1 MNVEA
6 QFVSYHD
13 FGEVGAPLAGTLP
26 THQVEATT
34 GLFPTA
40 SGLVELVRF
49 PDGAGS
55 GINVTI
61 AGTIMTDL
69 RGGGRFAAPA
79 GGTPADAL
87 FNRVGLGLTNGSSR
101 TGVAGSA

>member
-1 MNVEA
+1 
-6 QFVSYHD
+6 
-13 FGEVGAPLAGTLP
+13 LAGNLT
-26 THQVEATT
+26 THQVEAST

-40 SGLVELVRF
+40 SGQVELVRF
-49 PDGAGS
+49 SDGAGT

-79 GGTPADAL
+79 GGTPADVL
-87 FNRVGLGLTNGSSR
+87 FNGVGLGFTNGSSR
-101 TGVAGSA
+101 TGVAGSARGSNRRRINRGD